1 LSFLH
6 PEFLYFML
14 IPLFVLFALLLTQ
27 KELQEHFFAQDVMDR
42 LRVSAN
48 ALTLKARNGLFLLMG
63 IFMIVALAQPVIDD
77 GVVKI
82 KAKSADIM
90 VAFDISDSM
99 LAQDVYPSRLKL
111 AKQKAME
118 FLRESF
124 DERVGVVAFAK
135 NSYLLSP
142 MSFDHEAVGFLL
154 SNLDTN
160 FITEKG
166 TDFLSMLQTVDKN
179 IKNPQKYLLL
189 ITDGGDKEDF
199 TKEIEYAKEANIK
212 VFILGV
218 GTKKGAPI
226 KQKDG
231 SFIKY
236 NDKIVISKLNESIA
250 DLATSTGGVYMQNT
264 TSNKDIKMII
274 DEINAKSIK
283 KELKSEEVH
292 RYIPL
297 FYYPLGVALILLL
310 IATSSIRFK
319 TKGGVVAVLLLL
331 SFVSP
336 HAKAGVFDFVELNKA
351 KKAYEEGKYKEAE
364 TLYKKYAKDTNNAQS
379 YYNMG
384 NALYKQKKYKEALK
398 AYSKAN
404 FTNNEL
410 KAKTL
415 ANIGNAHAK
424 QMSMEELQ
432 KAKDAY
438 ENSLKLKEDKDVRE
452 NLKEVKKLLKQ
463 QKQKQKQ
470 QNKDKKNDKKKN
482 DKNNK
487 NKKNKQQNKNNK
499 KDSKNSKDKNNKDK
513 KDKQQNKNNKKDTN
527 SKKQQNKQDKKD
539 TQDKKNKQQ
548 KGDDERKRKDDLKRL
563 SKDKTESK
571 STSLKKQKLKK
582 SKMSDAEEKKYLKML
597 NEQKTTYLYRLNN
610 QKPQK
615 RGNDEK
621 PW

>member
-27 KELQEHFFAQDVMDR
+27 KESQEHFFAQDVMDR

-77 GVVKI
+77 GVVKV

-264 TSNKDIKMII
+264 TSNKDIKMMI

-415 ANIGNAHAK
+415 ANMGNAHAK

-470 QNKDKKNDKKKN
+470 QKQKQQKQKQQNKDKKNNKKKN
-482 DKNNK
+482 DKN
-487 NKKNKQQNKNNK
+487 NKNNK
-499 KDSKNSKDKNNKDK
+499 KDSKNSKNKDSKNSKDKNKTTKKTPTQKNNKTNKIK
-513 KDKQQNKNNKKDTN
+513 KVHKTRKTN
-527 SKKQQNKQDKKD
+527 SKKVMMR
-539 TQDKKNKQQ
+539 
-548 KGDDERKRKDDLKRL
+548 ER
-563 SKDKTESK
+563 E
-571 STSLKKQKLKK
+571 
-582 SKMSDAEEKKYLKML
+582 KMI
-597 NEQKTTYLYRLNN
+597 
-610 QKPQK
+610 
-615 RGNDEK
+615 
-621 PW
+621 